1 MNEVTMQKIRRYLDQ
16 LIADSTP
23 EAPAWNMEKILSGSE
38 NKWNYIDG
46 CMIRAILEMYY
57 ITTEAKYLEFA
68 DHFIDYYVREDGSI
82 KSFEVEEYNIDN
94 INEGRVLFDLHR
106 LTGKEKYSKA
116 IETIYEQIKTHP
128 RTSGGSF
135 WHKKI
140 YPDQIWLDGLY
151 MAQPFYTEYE
161 TKRNGLQNY
170 KDIFQQFQ
178 FVEKHMKDPK
188 TGLYYHGLDTSK
200 SIFWCDPETG
210 LSKNFWGRA
219 MGWFV
224 MAIIDVIE
232 AMDEQMFYEYRYL
245 MDLYK
250 DVVDALVRV
259 QSESGMWY
267 QVLDQPEA
275 VGNYLETSAS
285 AIITYAIYKGV
296 RLEVLPKRYKEYA
309 DRAFEDICQRY
320 LEEVDG
326 QLSLGGICLVAGLG
340 GKEMRDGSVDYYLSE
355 PVVKSEA
362 KGVAPFLLCYTEI
375 IRSQV

>member
-1 MNEVTMQKIRRYLDQ
+1 MDKIRKYLDQ

-57 ITTEAKYLEFA
+57 ITKEKNYLDFA

-82 KSFEVEEYNIDN
+82 KSFEVEEFNIDN
-94 INEGRVLFDLHR
+94 INEGRVLFDLYQ

-116 IETIYEQIKTHP
+116 IETIYEQIKQHP
-128 RTSGGSF
+128 RTEEGNF

-140 YPDQIWLDGLY
+140 YPQQIWLDGLY

-161 TKRNGLQNY
+161 TKRNGLKNY
-170 KDIFQQFQ
+170 KDIFGQFQ
-178 FVEKHMKDPK
+178 NVEKYMKDEK
-188 TGLYYHGLDTSK
+188 TGLYYHGFDTSK

-245 MDLYK
+245 MNMFK
-250 DVVDALVRV
+250 EVIDALVCV

-267 QVLDQPEA
+267 QVLDQKDAE
-275 VGNYLETSAS
+275 GNYLETSAS
-285 AIITYAIYKGV
+285 AIIAYAIYKGV
-296 RLEVLPKRYKEYA
+296 RLEVLPKRYKAYA
-309 DRAFEDICQRY
+309 DQAFEDICSRY

-326 QLSLGGICLVAGLG
+326 KLHLGGICLVAGLG
-340 GKEMRDGSVDYYLSE
+340 GKEMRDGSLAYYLSE
-355 PVVKSEA
+355 PIVKSEA

-375 IRSQV
+375 IRGENK